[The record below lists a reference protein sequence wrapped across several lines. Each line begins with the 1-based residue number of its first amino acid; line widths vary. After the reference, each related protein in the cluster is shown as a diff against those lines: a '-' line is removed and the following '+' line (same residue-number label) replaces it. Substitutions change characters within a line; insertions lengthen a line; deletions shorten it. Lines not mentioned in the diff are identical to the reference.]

1 MNEAVVARALQLMGV
16 KPPSSDCAIGPPP
29 ENGTVTKLRPK
40 ACLSISIASD
50 GVVPFPGEATLYLPG
65 LAFTKLI
72 NSFIVLAGKSLLTSQ
87 EFGDAPTLVTAM
99 KSFSASNGI
108 TRYRFGFTTMLDE
121 ASRMV

>member
-1 MNEAVVARALQLMGV
+1 MNEAVVASALQLMGV
-16 KPPSSDCAIGPPP
+16 NPPSSDCAIGPPP
-29 ENGTVTKLRPK
+29 ANGTVMKLRPK

-65 LAFTKLI
+65 LAFTKSI
-72 NSFIVLAGKSLLTSQ
+72 SSFIALGGKSLLTSQ
-87 EFGDAPTLVTAM
+87 EFGEAPTLLTGT

-121 ASRMV
+121 ASRTV